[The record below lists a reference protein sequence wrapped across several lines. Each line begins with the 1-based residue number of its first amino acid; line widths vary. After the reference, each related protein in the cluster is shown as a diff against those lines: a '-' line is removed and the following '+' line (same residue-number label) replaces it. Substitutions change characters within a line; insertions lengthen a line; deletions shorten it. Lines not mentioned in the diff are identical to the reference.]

1 MTLTVKIFIFGM
13 AWAALAGW
21 ATAQAAPLF

>member
-1 MTLTVKIFIFGM
+1 MTLTFKIFIFGM